1 MVAPASANV
10 IGKIANGIADDML
23 TTTIM
28 ACKCHKVISPAMNTN
43 MFENPIVQDNL
54 EKLRNYGYEV
64 IDPASG
70 YLACGDT
77 GAGKMPEP
85 TVLES
90 YIMKNIAMEKDMAG
104 KNVLI
109 TAGPTMEA
117 IDPVRFISNHSTGK
131 MGYALAK
138 IAMERGAEVTLV
150 TGKTYIEKA

>member
-1 MVAPASANV
+1 M
-10 IGKIANGIADDML
+10 
-23 TTTIM
+23 
-28 ACKCHKVISPAMNTN
+28 
-43 MFENPIVQDNL
+43 
-54 EKLRNYGYEV
+54 
-64 IDPASG
+64 
-70 YLACGDT
+70 GDT

-90 YIMKNIAMEKDMAG
+90 YIMKEYCHG
-104 KNVLI
+104 KRYGRKKVLI

-150 TGKTYIEKA
+150 TGKHILKSLTL